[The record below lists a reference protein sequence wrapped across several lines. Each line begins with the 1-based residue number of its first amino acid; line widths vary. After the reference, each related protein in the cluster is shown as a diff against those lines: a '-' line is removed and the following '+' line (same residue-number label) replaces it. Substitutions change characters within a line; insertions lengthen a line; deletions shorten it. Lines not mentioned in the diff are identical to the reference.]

1 MTDSDSNDTNPKA
14 PGAAPAPMPEPL
26 DDEATLGGSLVNWVN
41 GLARN
46 RNGDASLRES
56 LEELIDE
63 HHEAEQ
69 PINPEERLMLMNILK
84 LGELRVDDVMVPRAD
99 IVAVEVGTSLN
110 DIVKLVG
117 QAFHSRMPVYRGN
130 LDDVLGMVH
139 IKDLMRYWDRRPFH
153 LRRAVHEVLF
163 VPPSMLVLDLMLK
176 MRAARIHMAVVV
188 DEYGGTD
195 GLVTIE
201 DLVEE
206 IVGEIED
213 EHDQVEGPLI
223 VERPD
228 GSLVADARAA
238 IAELESRVG
247 CDLLPDE
254 RDEEVDTLGGL
265 VFSLVGRVPQ
275 RGEVVAHAA
284 GLEFVVLDADPRRIK
299 RIRVRGLPAKAEN
312 APPEGTDR
320 PETSGSSGDQN

>member
-1 MTDSDSNDTNPKA
+1 MSDSKTPDSKTTVPT
-14 PGAAPAPMPEPL
+14 PGPIDDGEP
-26 DDEATLGGSLVNWVN
+26 TLGGGLVTWIK
-41 GLARN
+41 GLGRG

-56 LEELIDE
+56 LEELIEE
-63 HHEAEQ
+63 HEEAEQ

-99 IVAVEVGTSLN
+99 IIAVEVGTALD

-117 QAFHSRMPVYRGN
+117 EAFHSRMPVYRGN

-139 IKDLMRYWDRRPFH
+139 IKDLMQYWDRRRTFH

-176 MRAARIHMAVVV
+176 MRVARIHMAVVV

-254 RDEEVDTLGGL
+254 RDEEVDSLGGL

-299 RIRVRGLPAKAEN
+299 RIQVRGLPIKGEVAVEDAAE
-312 APPEGTDR
+312 PPGGQD
-320 PETSGSSGDQN
+320 

>member
-1 MTDSDSNDTNPKA
+1 MPDPDTKA
-14 PGAAPAPMPEPL
+14 TETASSTTAAAVPTAIDDGEP
-26 DDEATLGGSLVNWVN
+26 TIGGSLVTWLR
-41 GLARN
+41 GLGRG

-56 LEELIDE
+56 LEELIEE
-63 HHEAEQ
+63 HDEAEQ

-99 IVAVEVGTSLN
+99 IIAVEVGTALD

-117 QAFHSRMPVYRGN
+117 EAFHSRMPVYRDN

-139 IKDLMRYWDRRPFH
+139 IKDLMRYWDRRRPFH

-213 EHDQVEGPLI
+213 EHDQIEGPLI

-228 GSLVADARAA
+228 GSLVAGARAA

-299 RIRVRGLPAKAEN
+299 RIQVRGLPTKDAA
-312 APPEGTDR
+312 APDAADGNPGARD
-320 PETSGSSGDQN
+320 

>member
-26 DDEATLGGSLVNWVN
+26 DDEATLGGSLVNWVK

-188 DEYGGTD
+188 DE
-195 GLVTIE
+195 
-201 DLVEE
+201 
-206 IVGEIED
+206 
-213 EHDQVEGPLI
+213 HDQVEGPLI